1 MQFSID
7 GEEIGR
13 VTYPEGGMWE
23 HGEVSQTEK
32 KKNPQ
37 QPQIQSYSIFFY
49 LFEKSILFFV

>member
-23 HGEVSQTEK
+23 HGEVSQTDK

-37 QPQIQSYSIFFY
+37 RPDQSDSSFF
-49 LFEKSILFFV
+49 S